1 MVESKFIQ
9 FLKGFALVVAKIY
22 DNILGKPDEQGYAH
36 KALFREEYSVDGK
49 WSSVSGDTSNITADY
64 VALDSSL
71 PLKRRGAI
79 SKVDGDIPKMGMKLA
94 LNENRMKEYL
104 ILIALGKITELVRKI
119 YDDVRTVIVGVE
131 ENLEYASFQAIST
144 GQILVTDD
152 EKPGIGVRV
161 DYGIPSDNR
170 FGVELAW
177 TDPNAK
183 PLEDIQRMLDY
194 AQSQGYSPSVIS
206 MDKATAN
213 LLLNNDSVKEFYG
226 AYQNFQGTSY
236 LRPNKSQ
243 LNEALSADK
252 GVNINVVNRTVKFQR
267 DGVNTV
273 KNVWHPGKVVLHN
286 SGVIGTL
293 AYTDLAEET
302 FKAEQVTYAK
312 AGSYTL
318 VSKWHNNDPVKEYTS
333 SQAAVLP
340 VIQDVRSLYHLD
352 TNDVPTSVSAQTEGD
367 ANMTIDGNVVSR
379 SAVITALNDVGV
391 SKASDRNTDATLQ
404 KYFNDLS
411 AEDEAT
417 VRTALGI

>member
-22 DNILGKPDEQGYAH
+22 DNTLGKPDEQGYAH

-64 VALDSSL
+64 VSLDSSL
-71 PLKRRGAI
+71 PLKRRGSI

-119 YDDVRTVIVGVE
+119 YDDVRTVIVGIE

-161 DYGIPSDNR
+161 DYGIPDNNK
-170 FGVELAW
+170 FGVEKLW
-177 TDPNAK
+177 SDPTAT
-183 PLEDIQRMLDY
+183 PLDDIDRMLDF
-194 AQSQGYSPSVIS
+194 AEEEGYTPSILS
-206 MDKATAN
+206 MDKKTAN
-213 LLLNNDSVKEFYG
+213 YLLNNDSIKEFYG
-226 AYQNFQGTSY
+226 AYQNFQGSNY
-236 LRPNKSQ
+236 LRPNLGQ
-243 LNEALSADK
+243 LNEALQADK
-252 GVNINVVNRTVKFQR
+252 GIVINVVNRTVKFQR

-273 KNVWHPGKVVLHN
+273 KNVWAEGKVVLHN
-286 SGVIGTL
+286 AGTIGTL

-333 SQAAVLP
+333 SQAAVIP

-352 TNDVPTSVSAQTEGD
+352 TLDVPTSSSAQTEGD
-367 ANMTIDGNVVSR
+367 ANITIDGNVVTR
-379 SAVITALNDVGV
+379 DALITALNNAGMT
-391 SKASDRNTDATLQ
+391 KASDRNTDATLQ
-404 KYFNDLS
+404 KYFNDLD
-411 AEDEAT
+411 AADEAD
-417 VRTALGI
+417 VRTELGI